1 MPLDNT
7 KPINLIYSRSFN
19 GVLLQYRPFGKLDW
33 KASALGFGTMRL
45 PINGTD
51 QSAINEPEAIK
62 LIRYAIDA
70 GVNYVDSAYV
80 YHEGNSEVVLGKAL
94 EDGYREKVK
103 IATKMPV
110 FSVQNKEDLDR
121 IFETQLKRLKTDCI
135 DFYLLHALMKPTWDK
150 VKELDIIDWA
160 EHQIAEGKI
169 DYLGFSFHDEF
180 EVFKEIVDGYKD
192 WTFCQI
198 QYNYL
203 DEHYQAG
210 KAGLQYAAQ
219 KGLAVI
225 VMEPLA
231 GGLLAV
237 KPPEE
242 IQQEWD
248 KTGIKRAP
256 ADWGLQWVWNQPE
269 VSMALSGMNSMP
281 QVEQNLKSANNSGPN
296 TLSQIEIDALSK
308 SRELFQKCGYIG
320 CSKCHYCSKCP
331 QSIDIPVTLAFLN
344 EYATKRREPAEQERI
359 KQQYAQAVPFEHRAN
374 NCIHCGQCENICPQH
389 LPVRKLLAEAA
400 ASLQ

>member
-1 MPLDNT
+1 M
-7 KPINLIYSRSFN
+7 
-19 GVLLQYRPFGKLDW
+19 QYRPFGKLHW
-33 KASALGFGTMRL
+33 KVSALGFGTMRL
-45 PINGTD
+45 PINGQNQAD
-51 QSAINEPEAIK
+51 INQPEAIK
-62 LIRYAIDA
+62 LIRYAIDQ
-70 GVNYVDSAYV
+70 GVNYIDSAYV
-80 YHEGNSEVVLGKAL
+80 YHEGNSEVVVGKAL
-94 EDGYREKVK
+94 QGKYREKVK

-110 FSVQNKEDLDR
+110 FSVQNKQDLDR

-135 DFYLLHALMKPTWDK
+135 DFYLLHALMKPSWDK
-150 VKELDIIDWA
+150 VKELNIIDWA

-169 DYLGFSFHDEF
+169 GYLGFSFHDEY
-180 EVFKEIVDGYKD
+180 EVFKEIIDAYSD
-192 WTFCQI
+192 WSFCQI

-210 KAGLQYAAQ
+210 KAGLEYAAK
-219 KGLAVI
+219 KGLAVS

-237 KPPEE
+237 KPPAE

-248 KTGIKRAP
+248 KTGIKRSP
-256 ADWGLQWVWNQPE
+256 PDWGLQWVWNHPE
-269 VSMALSGMNSMP
+269 VATALSGMNSMA
-281 QVEQNLKSANNSGPN
+281 QVQENLTSANNSGPN
-296 TLSQIEIDALSK
+296 TLTQTEINALSR
-308 SRELFQKCGYIG
+308 SRELFQKYGYIG
-320 CSKCHYCSKCP
+320 CSKCRYCSHCP

-344 EYATKRREPAEQERI
+344 EYATKRRDPQEQERL
-359 KQQYAQAVPFEHRAN
+359 KQQYAAAVPFERRAN